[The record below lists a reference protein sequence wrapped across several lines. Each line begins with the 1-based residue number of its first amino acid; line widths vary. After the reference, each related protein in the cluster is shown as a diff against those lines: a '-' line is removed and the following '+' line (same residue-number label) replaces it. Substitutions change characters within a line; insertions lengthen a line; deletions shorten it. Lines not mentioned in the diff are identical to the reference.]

1 MSAVLLPRWPRLSAP
16 VFPAQT
22 HSIYQAM
29 SALTRDGRVPSY
41 EEAARYA
48 AEQSA
53 PKQVSRDYA
62 ALSHGE

>member
-1 MSAVLLPRWPRLSAP
+1 MSAFPWPRLSAP

-29 SALTRDGRVPSY
+29 SALTRDGKVPSY

-48 AEQSA
+48 AEQS
-53 PKQVSRDYA
+53 PPSDEEIRDAYRFKYGA
-62 ALSHGE
+62 

>member
-1 MSAVLLPRWPRLSAP
+1 MSAFPWPRLSAP

-48 AEQSA
+48 AEQ
-53 PKQVSRDYA
+53 QA
-62 ALSHGE
+62 ANDESKKEN